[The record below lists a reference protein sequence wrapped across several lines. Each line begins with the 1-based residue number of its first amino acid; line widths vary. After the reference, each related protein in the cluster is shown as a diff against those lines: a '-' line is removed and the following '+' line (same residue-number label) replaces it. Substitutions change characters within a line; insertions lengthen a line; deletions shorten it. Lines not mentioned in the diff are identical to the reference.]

1 MRQERDFE
9 LDRIQRVFHEEPQF
23 GIAGQYQAP
32 LEEEGVG
39 VFFPP
44 QQGEKIASGGT
55 QRQARRDV

>member
-39 VFFPP
+39 VFFP
-44 QQGEKIASGGT
+44 T
-55 QRQARRDV
+55 